1 MNYVKLTTV
10 NYGSHLS
17 TDTFHFLVAAPIPA
31 YSPKSSNQIA
41 TDKSESVH
49 LSLRA
54 DSLINCHIEHMY
66 LNIRNNIWWEKKK
79 LKRAQLDS
87 L

>member
-1 MNYVKLTTV
+1 MYVSYVKLTTV
-10 NYGSHLS
+10 NYGTYLS

-41 TDKSESVH
+41 NNKSERVH

-54 DSLINCHIEHMY
+54 DSVINCHIEHIY
-66 LNIRNNIWWEKKK
+66 LNIRNNIWRKKY
-79 LKRAQLDS
+79 Q
-87 L
+87 